1 MVSFINNLTAQTDT
15 LSESYGDQWQA
26 GEQINEAPAVIQWLS
41 SNDLIFVVLGV
52 SLLIWLV
59 LLFFIFRLDMKVG
72 KLERKL
78 EEETVE
84 NSDKA
89 DTRSQ
94 PVDR

>member
-1 MVSFINNLTAQTDT
+1 MVQTDT

-26 GEQINEAPAVIQWLS
+26 GEQINEAPALVQWLS

-59 LLFFIFRLDMKVG
+59 LLFFIIRLDMKVG
-72 KLERKL
+72 KLEKKL
-78 EEETVE
+78 EENPEE
-84 NSDKA
+84 DSDKT

-94 PVDR
+94 PVNR

>member
-1 MVSFINNLTAQTDT
+1 MLSHLNNSMVQTDT

-26 GEQINEAPAVIQWLS
+26 GEQINEAPALVQWLS

-59 LLFFIFRLDMKVG
+59 LLFFIIRLDMKVG
-72 KLERKL
+72 KLEKKL
-78 EEETVE
+78 EENPEE
-84 NSDKA
+84 DSDKT

-94 PVDR
+94 PVNR